1 MKIFDNHYSWN
12 PWSKDNCPAIKQLDI
27 LSCILYLVTFDSRL
41 FANCIKLLVW
51 SKTCYV
57 FFFFLSSFNWLTI
70 YYHVL
75 LQLIN
80 HILSRLRLST
90 ICPLIRTKTIFK
102 LGIIKLIFCCTDNR
116 ESYFESVGRGN
127 SKNLTFQN
135 REIVDS
141 GF

>member
-1 MKIFDNHYSWN
+1 MKPMVERQLPCHQTIGYSFMYPVPSYIW
-12 PWSKDNCPAIKQLDI
+12 
-27 LSCILYLVTFDSRL
+27 LVTR
-41 FANCIKLLVW
+41 ANCIKLLVW
-51 SKTCYV
+51 PKTCYV